1 MRITLDLRDLAAGA
15 AFLLEAVD
23 FFPLATDAFLA
34 GVFFA
39 GLAASLPL
47 AGFLALAFPLA
58 LALAAAALAALVLF

>member
-1 MRITLDLRDLAAGA
+1 M
-15 AFLLEAVD
+15 LEAVD

-58 LALAAAALAALVLF
+58 LALAAAALAALVVF